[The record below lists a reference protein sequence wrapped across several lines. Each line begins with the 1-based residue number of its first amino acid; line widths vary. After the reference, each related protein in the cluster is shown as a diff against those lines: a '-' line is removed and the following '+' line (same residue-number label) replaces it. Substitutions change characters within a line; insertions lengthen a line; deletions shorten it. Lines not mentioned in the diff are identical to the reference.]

1 MKRRSALLLGV
12 ALTIAAS
19 PALAEKRG
27 SDGQL
32 RLTFP
37 QATSILNP
45 YLSSGTKDVYA
56 TSMVLEP
63 LAGFDENG
71 AVYPRLVT
79 EVPSLENGGISA
91 DNLSITWKLTPGVK
105 WSDGTAFSAADV
117 VFTGDYCLDPAA
129 GCAQLFKF
137 EGIKSIEAV
146 DDLTVK
152 ITFNEPKANPFNAF
166 VGSQTPILQKAQFA
180 NCLGVA
186 AATCTEANFGP
197 IGTGPFRVT
206 EFRVNDLVQYEAN
219 PEYRDSAKPEFAT
232 AMIKGG
238 GDSIASA
245 REVMETGEFDYAWN
259 TQINPEL
266 QEQMAAAGKGV
277 FVMGFGTNIER
288 LELNLTDPSP
298 DLPEGERSTAKYP
311 NPRLS
316 DVRVRRA
323 LSMAI
328 DRQTLV
334 DVGFGAGGSANCNV
348 VPAPAFYASDN
359 TGCLVQDIEGA
370 RALLDEAGWVDSDG
384 DGVREKDGMKLK
396 LLYQTTVNP
405 VRQDVQ
411 ALIKGWWAEIG
422 VETELKAIDPG
433 VFFGGDPA
441 STDTAEKFYADVE
454 MHANNF
460 DGTDPEAYLAALT
473 TNKAPRPESN
483 WIGTNYNRY
492 ANPEYDAL
500 VVTLSHTFD
509 MNKRAEIAK
518 KLNDMLTKDG
528 MVILP
533 LVLRGNLSAHSNTLG
548 GVKVNAWDSELWN
561 VADWFRIK

>member
-219 PEYRDSAKPEFAT
+219 PEYRDSTKPEFAT

-500 VVTLSHTFD
+500 VVTLSQTFD

>member
-1 MKRRSALLLGV
+1 MKRRLVLMTGA
-12 ALTIAAS
+12 AIAIAAA
-19 PALAEKRG
+19 PAFAGGRG
-27 SDGQL
+27 TDGQL
-32 RLTFP
+32 RITFP

-79 EVPSLENGGISA
+79 EVPSRENGGISD
-91 DNLSITWKLTPGVK
+91 DNMSITWKLLPGVK
-105 WSDGTAFSAADV
+105 WSDGTPFTAADV
-117 VFTGDYCLDPAA
+117 VFTADYCLDPAA

-152 ITFNEPKANPFNAF
+152 ITFDAPKANPFNAF

-180 NCLGVA
+180 DCMGA
-186 AATCTEANFGP
+186 AAAACTEANFAP

-219 PEYRDSAKPEFAT
+219 PEYRDPAKPEFAT

-245 REVMETGEFDYAWN
+245 REVLETGEFDYAWN
-259 TQINPEL
+259 TQINPQL
-266 QEQMAAAGKGV
+266 QAQMLAAGKGQ
-277 FVMGFGTNIER
+277 FIMGFGTNIER

-328 DRQTLV
+328 DRTTLNEI
-334 DVGFGAGGSANCNV
+334 GYGAGGEPNCNV

-359 TGCLVQDIEGA
+359 TACLTQDIEGA
-370 RALLDEAGWVDSDG
+370 KALLEEAGWTDSDG
-384 DGVREKDGMKLK
+384 DGVREKDGMRLK
-396 LLYQTTVNP
+396 LLYQTTNNP
-405 VRQDVQ
+405 VRQDFQ

-422 VETELKAIDPG
+422 VETELKVIDPG

-473 TNKAPRPESN
+473 TDKAPRPETN

-492 ANPEYDAL
+492 SDPEYDAL
-500 VVTLSHTFD
+500 SVKLSQTFD
-509 MNKRAEIAK
+509 MDERAAIAK
-518 KLNDMLTKDG
+518 KMNDMLTKDG

-533 LVLRGNLSAHSNTLG
+533 LILRGNLSAHANSLG
-548 GVKVNAWDSELWN
+548 GVKVNAWDSEMWN
-561 VADWFRIK
+561 VADWYRIK

>member
-1 MKRRSALLLGV
+1 MKLRPALLLGAAIAV
-12 ALTIAAS
+12 AMS
-19 PALAEKRG
+19 PAYAEKRA

-45 YLSSGTKDVYA
+45 YLSSGTKDVLA

-63 LAGFDENG
+63 LAGFDDNG
-71 AVYPRLVT
+71 EVYARLVT
-79 EVPSLENGGISA
+79 EIPSLENGGLA
-91 DNLSITWKLTPGVK
+91 EDNMSITWKIKPGIK
-105 WSDGTAFSAADV
+105 WSDGTPFTSADV

-146 DDLTVK
+146 DDLTVRINFK
-152 ITFNEPKANPFNAF
+152 EPKANPFNAF
-166 VGSQTPILQKAQFA
+166 VGSQTPILQKAQFQD
-180 NCLGVA
+180 CLGAA
-186 AATCTEANFGP
+186 AATCTEQNFGP

-219 PEYRDSAKPEFAT
+219 PEYRDPSKPEFAT

-245 REVMETGEFDYAWN
+245 REVLETGEFDYAWN
-259 TQINPEL
+259 TQINPDL
-266 QEQMAAAGKGV
+266 QEQMAAAGKGK

-288 LELNLTDPSP
+288 LELNMTDPSP
-298 DLPEGERSTAKYP
+298 DLPEGERSTAKHP

-328 DRQTLV
+328 DRQAIV
-334 DVGFGAGGSANCNV
+334 DIGFGASGSANCNV

-359 TGCLVQDIEGA
+359 TACLTQDIEGA

-384 DGVREKDGMKLK
+384 DGVREKDGVKLK
-396 LLYQTTVNP
+396 LLYQTSVNP
-405 VRQDVQ
+405 VRQDAQV
-411 ALIKGWWAEIG
+411 LIKSWWGEIG
-422 VETELKAIDPG
+422 VETELKIIDPG

-454 MHANNF
+454 MHANSF

-473 TNKAPRPESN
+473 TDKAPRPETN

-492 ANPEYDAL
+492 ANAEYDAL
-500 VVTLSHTFD
+500 VAKLAQTFD
-509 MNKRAEIAK
+509 RDERAVIAK

-533 LVLRGNLSAHSNTLG
+533 LLLRGTLSAHANSLG
-548 GVKVNAWDSELWN
+548 GVKINAWDSELWN
-561 VADWFRIK
+561 VADWYRM